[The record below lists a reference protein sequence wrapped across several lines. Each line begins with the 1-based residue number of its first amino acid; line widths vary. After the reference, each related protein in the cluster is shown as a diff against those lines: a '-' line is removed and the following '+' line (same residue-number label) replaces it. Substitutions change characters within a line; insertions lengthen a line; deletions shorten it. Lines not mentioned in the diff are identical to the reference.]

1 MTMLVFAAMAV
12 LESNAKASDFIQGTD
27 TRCAF
32 VSINSIRQ
40 GEQVAPLW
48 QRMNATVDF
57 ACRKVWGQAL
67 SRCVFPLKIARN
79 RR

>member
-1 MTMLVFAAMAV
+1 MIHDDASICRDGSTG
-12 LESNAKASDFIQGTD
+12 ESNAKASDFIQGTD

-57 ACRKVWGQAL
+57 ACRKVWGPSEL
-67 SRCVFPLKIARN
+67 LG
-79 RR
+79 